1 MKWPSLQ
8 YLVIFVLTILI
19 SGCGTAKKTATLSE
33 EIQELDRL
41 VDSEEMEERQLDTM
55 VVSAPRLDTLIEETA
70 EVVYERPNYNASRKR
85 HHDLIHTKLDL
96 SFNWEKEWVV
106 GKASLTLQPHFYT
119 QSSLT
124 LDAKGFKINDVR
136 LQGAQDTL
144 SYAYDGAQLN
154 IDLGKSF
161 KKGEQFV
168 IDIDYIAK
176 PSESGLSGAAITSDK
191 GLFFINPRGEEQNKP
206 TQIWTQGET
215 EWNSK
220 WMPTIDSPNERC
232 TQELS
237 LTVEKKYKTLSNG
250 LLVSSKENSNGTR
263 TDYWKMDQPHAPYL
277 FMVAVGEFAVVEEEW
292 EGIPLT
298 YYVEEEYEASAKAIF
313 GNTPEMLEFFS
324 NKLDF
329 KYPWPKYAQI
339 VVRDYV
345 SGAMENTSAVI
356 FGEFVQKHRQALIDN
371 NNDRIVA
378 HELFHHWF
386 GDYVTCE
393 SWANLTMN
401 EGFANY
407 SEYLW
412 FEHKYGREEADYHLL
427 NEWRGYL
434 DGGGSNFHPLIHY
447 GYDDKEDMFDA
458 HSYNKGGAVLHMLRK
473 YVGDDAFWAALNKY
487 LKDNAYKSVEVHDL
501 RLAFEEVTGEDLNWF
516 FDQWYLS
523 VGHPSLNVEYSYDS
537 DAKEVV
543 VDVEQTQEGSEML
556 PVFKLPVSIDIYP
569 GSNEEPVRQHVMMD
583 QRKQSF
589 RIPFS
594 KSPALVCFDGE
605 RMLLGEVI
613 HNKTDEEFAFQYSHS
628 DLFLD
633 RFEALGNIRD
643 ESLRAAT
650 MKKALNDDFWF
661 IRAVGIQSIPDFD
674 EASTALLRKYAVSD
688 PHSQVRALAINKMG
702 QLEADGIVD
711 LAKEVIEKDS
721 AYNVMALALN
731 VLIEKDTEAALVY
744 AKDLENTKSNE
755 IIDVLGTL
763 YAQQGNLDQLPFFE
777 DRLETVDGFSA
788 ISFYESYQSLAT
800 RLPNEVAMKSIGNL
814 NLIALNPIKSQWQR
828 LAATKSINDMRNHYR
843 NLSNESSDDTEKASF
858 ESLVTDLSKIIDE
871 IKTKEESPQLKE
883 IYQMRIVLDQKN

>member
-1 MKWPSLQ
+1 MKLPLQ
-8 YLVIFVLTILI
+8 GLVLFVLFFIV
-19 SGCGTAKKTATLSE
+19 SGCGTAKKTTVLSE

-55 VVSAPRLDTLIEETA
+55 VVSAPRLDPSSEKA
-70 EVVYERPNYNASRKR
+70 EAVVLERPRYNPSRKR
-85 HHDLIHTKLDL
+85 NHDLIHTNLEL
-96 SFNWEKEWVV
+96 SFNWEKEWVL
-106 GKASLTLQPHFYT
+106 GKAALTLQPHFYS
-119 QSSLT
+119 QSSLV

-136 LQGAQDTL
+136 IKGATDTL
-144 SYAYDGAQLN
+144 QYTYNGALLE
-154 IDLGKSF
+154 IDLGKTY
-161 KKGEQFV
+161 KRGEQF
-168 IDIDYIAK
+168 IIGIDYIAK
-176 PSESGLSGAAITSDK
+176 PSESGLSGSAITSDK
-191 GLFFINPRGEEQNKP
+191 GLFFINPRGEEKNKP

-237 LTVEKKYKTLSNG
+237 LTVDKKYKTLSNG
-250 LLVSSKENSNGTR
+250 LLVDSKENSNGTR

-277 FMVAVGEFAVVEEEW
+277 FMVAVGEFAVVEEKW
-292 EGIPLT
+292 RDIPLS
-298 YYVEEEYEASAKAIF
+298 YYVEPEYEASAKAIF
-313 GNTPEMLEFFS
+313 GHTPEMLEFFS
-324 NKLDF
+324 DKLDF

-356 FGEFVQKHRQALIDN
+356 FGEFVQKHKQALIDN

-434 DGGGSNFHPLIHY
+434 DGGASNFHPLIHY
-447 GYDDKEDMFDA
+447 SYDDKEDMFDA

-473 YVGDDAFWAALNKY
+473 YVGDEAFWAALNKY
-487 LKDNAYKSVEVHDL
+487 LNDNAYQSVEVHDL

-523 VGHPSLNVEYSYDS
+523 TGHPSLNVSYSYDTT
-537 DAKEVV
+537 ANEVV
-543 VDVEQTQEGSEML
+543 VDVEQTQDGEGML
-556 PVFKLPVSIDIYP
+556 GVFKLPVSIDIYP
-569 GSNEEPVRQHVMMD
+569 GGDDKPIREQVVMD

-594 KSPALVCFDGE
+594 KPPALVCFDGE

-613 HNKTDEEFAFQYSHS
+613 HNKTDEEFAYQYNHT

-643 ESLRAAT
+643 ESLRATT
-650 MKKALNDDFWF
+650 MKKALKDDFWF
-661 IRAVGIQSIPDFD
+661 LRAVGIQSTPDFD
-674 EASTALLRKYAVSD
+674 DTATALLKEFAVSD
-688 PHSQVRALAINKMG
+688 PHSQVRALAINKLG

-721 AYNVMALALN
+721 AYNVIALALN
-731 VLIEKDTEAALVY
+731 ALIEKDTDAALVY
-744 AKDLENTKSNE
+744 AKGLEDTKSNE
-755 IIDVLGTL
+755 IIDVLGAL

-777 DRLETVDGFSA
+777 DRLNAVDGFSA
-788 ISFYESYQSLAT
+788 ISFFESYQSLAT
-800 RLPNEVAMKSIGNL
+800 RLPNEVAMKSMNKL
-814 NLIALNPIKSQWQR
+814 YDIALDPIKSQWQR

-843 NLSNESSDDTEKASF
+843 GLSNESVDETEKESF
-858 ESLVTDLSKIIDE
+858 ESLVTNLSKIIDE